1 MAAMKSLK
9 PLLKRLVMAGL
20 GVFLLIQ
27 LVPYGR
33 DHSNPPVIREPPWS
47 SNKTRELAVG
57 ACYSCHSNETEWPWY
72 SNVAPLSWLT
82 QRDVDG
88 GREELNFSEWER
100 EEDDGDK
107 AAESVADN
115 EMLPLSYALAN
126 PEARLDDRERRALIR
141 GLLESVG
148 GERDEPD
155 D

>member
-1 MAAMKSLK
+1 
-9 PLLKRLVMAGL
+9 
-20 GVFLLIQ
+20 
-27 LVPYGR
+27 
-33 DHSNPPVIREPPWS
+33 VIREPPWS

-88 GREELNFSEWER
+88 GREELNFSEWE

-115 EMLPLSYALAN
+115 EMPPLSYALAN
-126 PEARLDDRERRALIR
+126 PEAHLDDRERRALIR